1 MFSGFIFTS
10 NNFRKP
16 CLKRESSSTLLTQSK
31 THIQA
36 HLSQAPASLDR
47 AAPRSKTHLQ
57 AYLQTISRREK
68 KKKKRYQTLDR
79 EERVEPTRS
88 RTQPQI
94 APVSSHPNTGEIAPS
109 HLRDR
114 TNHLQDCATWSTGEI
129 APPEAPTRSHPWPTH
144 AQSLSF
150 SIYLSLSLNCRSL
163 SSSLSLRLT
172 EFFSSMNVL
181 FWFLFR
187 LSLYIEIFYYEIC
200 LETEKMVEKMWKTS
214 RKITF
219 SECNQTLENIF

>member
-68 KKKKRYQTLDR
+68 KKKKEKKKEPNPRSWRESRADKIAHTTPDR
-79 EERVEPTRS
+79 
-88 RTQPQI
+88 
-94 APVSSHPNTGEIAPS
+94 TGLIAPS

-114 TNHLQDCATWSTGEI
+114 TNHLQDCAAWSTGEI

>member
-1 MFSGFIFTS
+1 MPKE
-10 NNFRKP
+10 RKLEHTP
-16 CLKRESSSTLLTQSK
+16 HTIQNPYPSSPQPSSSQ
-31 THIQA
+31 
-36 HLSQAPASLDR
+36 
-47 AAPRSKTHLQ
+47 PRSCHPTVQNPSPSLPSNHFQK
-57 AYLQTISRREK
+57 REK
-68 KKKKRYQTLDR
+68 KKKKKKYQTLDR
-79 EERVEPTRS
+79 EERVEPTRL

-114 TNHLQDCATWSTGEI
+114 TNHLQDCAAWSTGEI
-129 APPEAPTRSHPWPTH
+129 APPEALTRSHPWPTH

>member
-1 MFSGFIFTS
+1 MPKE
-10 NNFRKP
+10 RKLEHTP
-16 CLKRESSSTLLTQSK
+16 HTIQNPYPSSPQPSSSQ
-31 THIQA
+31 
-36 HLSQAPASLDR
+36 
-47 AAPRSKTHLQ
+47 PRSCRPTVQNPSPSLPSNHFQK
-57 AYLQTISRREK
+57 REK
-68 KKKKRYQTLDR
+68 KKKKKNQTLDR

-94 APVSSHPNTGEIAPS
+94 ALVSSHPNTGEIAPS

-114 TNHLQDCATWSTGEI
+114 TNHLQDCAAWSTGEI
-129 APPEAPTRSHPWPTH
+129 ASPEAPTRSHPWPTH

-163 SSSLSLRLT
+163 SSSLSLHLT
-172 EFFSSMNVL
+172 EFLSSMNVL
-181 FWFLFR
+181 FWFLFH